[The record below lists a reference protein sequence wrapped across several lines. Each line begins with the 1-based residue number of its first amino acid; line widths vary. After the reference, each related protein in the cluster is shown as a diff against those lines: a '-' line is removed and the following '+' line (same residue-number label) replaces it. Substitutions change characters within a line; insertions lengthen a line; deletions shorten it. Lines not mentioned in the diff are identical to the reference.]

1 MEIQLY
7 RSQLFTAFLT
17 PPQLHLLSLKKDNLC
32 NKQVRLSQLPQ
43 KYIVITI
50 YSFIII
56 SPAEPLESV
65 ITTTKVSPKEFNY
78 LQEMLEN
85 YYVSAMCLVE
95 TDSIEDRSNSDFAA
109 VLSAM
114 EQYFGD
120 ALKKVADSLRYQ

>member
-1 MEIQLY
+1 M
-7 RSQLFTAFLT
+7 
-17 PPQLHLLSLKKDNLC
+17 
-32 NKQVRLSQLPQ
+32 
-43 KYIVITI
+43 
-50 YSFIII
+50 II

-120 ALKKVADSLRYQ
+120 ALKKVADLLRYQ